1 MELNEYQR
9 LANQT
14 DQQPEAG
21 PFDNDSRSILVP
33 LLGMAGE
40 VGELLGEHKKWLR
53 DGDSYKLFPERVKE
67 ELGDLLWY
75 LSNVATKHR
84 LTLDEVAEFNLSKTE
99 RRWQPVSPGNG
110 PRKLF
115 DEDFPTSERLPRQ
128 MDISIEE
135 DSGIA
140 ITTIDGAKFGDPLT
154 DNRYEDDGY
163 RFHDICHL
171 SYASVLGWS
180 PTLRALLRRKRKSD
194 PQVDEVE
201 DGGRAIVIEEGISA
215 MVFSYAERRN
225 FLAGAEGVNYDLLRT
240 IKDMTSHLEV
250 SARTEGEWERAI
262 MTGFD
267 IWRQVKA
274 NGNGQIH
281 ADLEQGIIEMVG

>member
-14 DQQPEAG
+14 DQQPETG
-21 PFDNDSRSILVP
+21 NLDTDSKSILVP

-53 DGDSYKLFPERVKE
+53 DGASYKLFPERVKE

-75 LSNVATKHR
+75 LTNVATKHE
-84 LTLDEVAEFNLSKTE
+84 LTLEEVAKFNLSKTG
-99 RRWQPVSPGNG
+99 RRWQPVSLGKG

-115 DEDFPTSERLPRQ
+115 DEDFPPSERLPRQ
-128 MDISIEE
+128 MDISIKE

-140 ITTIDGAKFGDPLT
+140 ITTIDGAKFGDPLR

-194 PQVDEVE
+194 RRVDEVE

-225 FLAGAEGVNYDLLRT
+225 FLDGAEGVNYDLLRT

-274 NGNGQIH
+274 KGRGQIH
-281 ADLEQGIIEMVG
+281 ADLEQGTL

>member
-14 DQQPEAG
+14 DQQPEIESLDAG
-21 PFDNDSRSILVP
+21 PRSIMVP

-53 DGDSYKLFPERVKE
+53 DGESYRLFPERVKE
-67 ELGDLLWY
+67 ELGDILWY
-75 LSNVATKHR
+75 LSNVATKHG
-84 LTLDEVAEFNLSKTE
+84 LTLEEVADFNLDKTG
-99 RRWQPVSPGNG
+99 RRWRPAVVGKGQV
-110 PRKLF
+110 KLF
-115 DEDFPTSERLPRQ
+115 DEDFPPSERLPRQ
-128 MDISIEE
+128 MDISIAEE
-135 DSGIA
+135 SGIA
-140 ITTIDGAKFGDPLT
+140 ITTIDGAKYGDPLT

-171 SYASVLGWS
+171 SYASILGWS
-180 PTLRALLRRKRKSD
+180 PTMRALMKRKRKSN
-194 PQVDEVE
+194 PKVDEVE

-225 FLAGAEGVNYDLLRT
+225 FLEGAEGVNYDLLRT

-250 SARTEGEWERAI
+250 NARTEGDWERAI

-274 NGNGQIH
+274 QGRGRIH
-281 ADLEQGIIEMVG
+281 ADLERGTIRLVK